1 MIGTAIVFAIA
12 GVLWAA
18 GLYAAIGFAI
28 TAEPP
33 RDK

>member
-1 MIGTAIVFAIA
+1 MIGTVFVFAIA
-12 GVLWAA
+12 GALWLA